1 MDVDNLGWMIRFHR
15 KQSGLSQ
22 EQLAELAGLGKTV
35 VFDIEK
41 GKLSVQLNTLLRVIK
56 VLNIQ
61 IEFNSPLMH
70 LFQKEIHEKS

>member
-1 MDVDNLGWMIRFHR
+1 MDADRLGTMIRFHR
-15 KQSGLSQ
+15 KKSGLSQ

-61 IEFNSPLMH
+61 IEFYSPLMH
-70 LFQKEIHEKS
+70 LFQKEIQEKS

>member
-1 MDVDNLGWMIRFHR
+1 MDVDCLGNMIRFHR
-15 KQSGLSQ
+15 KKSGLSQ

-61 IEFNSPLMH
+61 IEFYSPLMH
-70 LFQKEIHEKS
+70 LFQKEMQEKS